1 MHVIF
6 KDSHDSVVV
15 EERYPMEERIQ
26 KSLRISIESLADTVN
41 GHMIVYKFDAI
52 FTWLKNLADEVL
64 LETIKTVQ
72 IAWIENHVGDLSPLE
87 I

>member
-52 FTWLKNLADEVL
+52 FT
-64 LETIKTVQ
+64 
-72 IAWIENHVGDLSPLE
+72 
-87 I
+87 